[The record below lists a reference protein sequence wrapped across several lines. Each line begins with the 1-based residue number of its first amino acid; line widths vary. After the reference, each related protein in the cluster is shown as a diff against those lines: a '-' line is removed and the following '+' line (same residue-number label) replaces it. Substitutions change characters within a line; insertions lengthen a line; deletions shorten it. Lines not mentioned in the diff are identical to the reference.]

1 MRAAELLRLALWP
14 LALAG
19 AAAVARAAL
28 APVGAPLPRA
38 TRATRVAAQAS
49 PQAYPADSLAALVQA
64 GDVFRLGH
72 RPAPVRYDPAPP
84 LGSAPPSTPTAARP
98 ALLLAGVL
106 LGGEPAAVIEG
117 LPGTDGARVLHV
129 GQVVAHYLLR
139 EVSADRAVIV
149 GPDTVW
155 VLTLRRQFR

>member
-1 MRAAELLRLALWP
+1 VRTAQVLRLALWP
-14 LALAG
+14 LAVAG

-28 APVGAPLPRA
+28 VPIGAALPRT
-38 TRATRVAAQAS
+38 TRAARVAAQAG
-49 PQAYPADSLAALVQA
+49 PQAYPADSLAAVVQA

-72 RPAPVRYDPAPP
+72 RPAPVRYDPAPQSVP
-84 LGSAPPSTPTAARP
+84 APSPTPTAARP